1 MTVEDL
7 VTLLRQK
14 EVLVTFTKKDG
25 SARKM
30 RCTLQADVIPQV
42 YGTSVRGPEHLV
54 TVFDLDKDAW
64 RNINLSGGFTVEGS

>member
-14 EVLVTFTKKDG
+14 EVLVRFTKKDG
-25 SARKM
+25 SDRLM
-30 RCTLQADVIPQV
+30 RCTLNPEVIPPI
-42 YGTSVRGPEHLV
+42 YGKSVKGPEHLV

-64 RNINLSGGFTVEGS
+64 RNINLSGGFTIEGS